1 PYNLP
6 KDSKCNAGDIPTCC
20 NVKATEL
27 LKTKKGFTLEERISG
42 DTGCLA
48 AKKQNTGAP
57 GCGSQIPCPQDRNA
71 FCIDGTQNSK
81 TDSNTFVPFNLPK
94 DSKCNTGDIP
104 TCCDGRTT

>member
-1 PYNLP
+1 MRYFSIATDFNTFVPYNLP

-48 AKKQNTGAP
+48 AKKQNT
-57 GCGSQIPCPQDRNA
+57 DRFQHIRA
-71 FCIDGTQNSK
+71 IQFTQRLQ
-81 TDSNTFVPFNLPK
+81 VQH
-94 DSKCNTGDIP
+94 
-104 TCCDGRTT
+104 R